1 MYIDKATGREYKI
14 IGMCVCGVQEE
25 IVHDIIKS
33 ICRHAEQCGMKVLLF
48 STFEDMFIDS
58 LFTRAASS
66 VFKLINTGLID
77 AVVVLPESI
86 KSNRVS
92 DAIIRDA
99 RRMNIP
105 VVSVDRDEPGCS
117 SIVFD
122 YVNTFER
129 IVRHVIEH
137 HKCRRINFI
146 AGFKGNEFSE
156 ARIDVYKKVL
166 AQNNIPFEE
175 DRLGYGDFWSL
186 PTEKV
191 VEEFIRS
198 DKPFPEAIICC
209 NDTMAITCCQV
220 LRKHGISVPDDVIV
234 TGFDG
239 IQLQHYY
246 VPNITTAS
254 PDIELLGETV
264 LGMISFALGGYTE
277 PVKKVIPYKLDLT
290 DSCGCGDKTGKVA
303 GDKIIELYDM
313 TTVYDQH
320 EKHMF
325 GYISKSVDCKD
336 IDDITELMIN
346 HADYHH
352 TWCCINS
359 DFLSSA
365 KDPVRSFEHFTGEM
379 MLLCE
384 MKGERL
390 SQKPSKFPIKTLLPD
405 LGSALE
411 KYNSIV
417 ITPLHFIGEVIGYLA
432 FDFDDDSL
440 NLKNIHR
447 YISNTNQI
455 LENYKS
461 RINLEHA
468 NAVLEEMHIRD
479 ALTGIYNRRGF
490 YKYATQLLK
499 KCRSNKQSVV
509 IFSIDMDGLK
519 FINDTFGH
527 IEGDKA
533 IQAISDTLVRVSGE
547 NAICAR
553 FGGDEFSILMPLEE
567 GMTGDYITGL
577 FCQEIDKVNLGG
589 RFPYKIAI
597 SSGYELMSE
606 DAISIDEALRR
617 ADIKMYKSKR
627 LKKTTPQIDDSR
639 STTQDNYR
647 SRLTQLLLND
657 GSEVYFY
664 INYISNN
671 WTTASN
677 SYLMPELNSDVYDP
691 INALLE
697 SGAMHEEDISNYRI
711 MIGRV
716 REGIDSGTDDDKI
729 SINFRI
735 KSELGYEWYR
745 MSLLF
750 RKNERRVTEAV
761 GHVHRLTEREVM
773 EKKILSSYKGDI
785 GYQIFSDAVHSRFEK
800 DDGDFAFI
808 QFDIAKFKAVNE
820 VYGVEAGDEI
830 IEHINDVLAGLCD
843 DSKPYVRLGSDI
855 FVLVMSY
862 SDMEDIISFIRKL
875 ENGMIGYKNIKYSF
889 TFGVYLVN
897 DKALP
902 ARYMSDCANI
912 ARNSV
917 KGNALLNIGFYNEE
931 LRASIT
937 HKKMIE
943 DSMRQ
948 ALAGDEFKMYLQPKI
963 SISTGRII
971 GAEALVRWEQTDSSL
986 MQPNDFI
993 PIFEQ
998 NGFIVKIDEY
1008 MWLKACE
1015 YISARLKN
1023 DKLAVPISVN
1033 VSRIH
1038 LSDNDYLTLLDSLLS
1053 EYGIDKKYIELEI
1066 TETVE
1071 NVNTNEAIVAAR
1083 DDGYKL
1089 LMDDFGSGYSSL
1101 GSLKSTPFDVLKIDT
1116 KFLSSSMSSE
1126 RGKKIIEHIISMALD
1141 IGLDVIAEGVETIE
1155 QAEFLSSCGC
1165 DMAQGFY
1172 YSGAVTPERFAQLLD
1187 EQEKGTVLYG

>member
-1 MYIDKATGREYKI
+1 MYIDKATGKEYKI

-25 IVHDIIKS
+25 LVHDIIKS
-33 ICRHAEQCGMKVLLF
+33 ICRHAEQCGMKVMLF
-48 STFEDMFIDS
+48 STFDDMYIDS
-58 LFTRAASS
+58 LFTRAAASI
-66 VFKLINTGLID
+66 FKLINTGLID
-77 AVVVLPESI
+77 ALVILPEAI
-86 KSNRVS
+86 KSDTVS
-92 DAIIRDA
+92 DSIIADA
-99 RRMNIP
+99 KRMNIP
-105 VVSVDRDEPGCS
+105 VISVDRDCEGCS
-117 SIVFD
+117 SITFD
-122 YVNTFER
+122 YVNTFEQ
-129 IVRHVIEH
+129 IVRHIIEH
-137 HKCRRINFI
+137 HGCRRTNFI
-146 AGFKGNEFSE
+146 AGFKGNKFSE

-166 AQNNIPFEE
+166 KENNIPFEE
-175 DRLGYGDFWSL
+175 DRLGYGDFWNQ
-186 PTEKV
+186 PTERV
-191 VEEFIRS
+191 VEEFLAS
-198 DKPFPEAIICC
+198 GKPLPEAIICC

-220 LRKHGISVPDDVIV
+220 LRKHGINVPDDMLV

-246 VPNITTAS
+246 VPNITTAA

-277 PVKKVIPYKLDLT
+277 PVKKVIPYRLDLT
-290 DSCGCGDKTGKVA
+290 DSCGCGDRSGKVA

-313 TTVYDQH
+313 TTVYDSH

-325 GYISKSVDCKD
+325 GYISKSVECKD
-336 IDDITELMIN
+336 IEDIIELMLS
-346 HADYHH
+346 HSDYHH

-359 DFLSSA
+359 DFLSAA

-379 MLLCE
+379 TLLCE
-384 MKGERL
+384 MKGMRL
-390 SQKPSKFPIKTLLPD
+390 GDKPVNFPIKTLLPD
-405 LGSALE
+405 LSSALE
-411 KYNSIV
+411 KYNSIFF
-417 ITPLHFIGEVIGYLA
+417 TPLHFIGEVIGYIA
-432 FDFDDDSL
+432 FDFDDDKL

-447 YISNTNQI
+447 FISNTNQI

-490 YKYATQLLK
+490 YKYALQLLK
-499 KCRSNKQSVV
+499 KCRKDKKSAV

-533 IQAISDTLVRVSGE
+533 IQAISDTLVKISGE
-547 NAICAR
+547 GAVCAR
-553 FGGDEFSILMPLEE
+553 FGGDEFAVIMELREGVTADDMTEKFHQELER
-567 GMTGDYITGL
+567 I
-577 FCQEIDKVNLGG
+577 NSGG
-589 RFPYKIAI
+589 RFPYKIAL
-597 SSGYELMSE
+597 SSGYEPLNE
-606 DAISIDEALRR
+606 EGISIDEALRR
-617 ADIKMYKSKR
+617 ADIKMYKAKR
-627 LKKTTPQIDDSR
+627 LKKTAPHISDDR

-664 INYISNN
+664 INYISGN

-677 SYLMPELNSDVYDP
+677 SYLLPELNSEVYDP
-691 INALLE
+691 ITALLE
-697 SGAMHEEDISNYRI
+697 SGAMHPEDISNYRI

-716 REGIDSGTDDDKI
+716 SEGIESGMNDEKL
-729 SINFRI
+729 SINFRL
-735 KSELGYEWYR
+735 KGELGYEWYR

-761 GHVHRLTEREVM
+761 GHVHRLTEREIM

-785 GYQIFSDAVHSRFEK
+785 GYHIFSEAVRSRFDK
-800 DDGDFAFI
+800 SDGLFAFI
-808 QFDIAKFKAVNE
+808 QFDIAKFKTVNE

-862 SDMEDIISFIRKL
+862 TDMEDIISFIRKL

-889 TFGVYLVN
+889 TFGVYLVS

-943 DSMRQ
+943 DNMRQ

-963 SISTGRII
+963 SISTGKII

-1015 YISARLKN
+1015 YISKRLK
-1023 DKLAVPISVN
+1023 DGKQAVPISVN

-1038 LSDNDYLTLLDSLLS
+1038 LSDNDYLMLLDSLIN
-1053 EYGIDKKYIELEI
+1053 ENGIDKKYIELEI
-1066 TETVE
+1066 TETIE

-1101 GSLKSTPFDVLKIDT
+1101 GSLKSTPFDVIKIDT
-1116 KFLSSSMSSE
+1116 KFLSSSMNSE

-1141 IGLDVIAEGVETIE
+1141 IGLDVIAEGVETRE
-1155 QAEFLSSCGC
+1155 QADFLRSCGC

-1172 YSGAVTPERFAQLLD
+1172 YSGAVTPQKFAKMLD
-1187 EQEKGTVLYG
+1187 EQESGKVIYG